1 MALISRASVL
11 CLCAVATIGCQ
22 KSPTGPGTG
31 PPAGPTITSLEIIGP
46 ATVAPGA
53 SPQFRVAATWSD
65 HVAREVSNVTW
76 TSGNP
81 AVLTIDP
88 SGVAVAHAP
97 GRTHVHASTGGRAA
111 LAKPVL
117 VLERGTF
124 WLSGSVA
131 DGRYAVEAAV
141 VEAVSAGSRTATRTD
156 IQGNFNLYGVPDD
169 TILRVSKDGYLP
181 HEQHLTLTD
190 HGTLRVTLQL
200 ARERLQLAGTYRLTL
215 ATGGCS
221 EPSSI
226 AEELRQR
233 TYTAVV
239 TQNADLVTVQLA
251 GSDFLTRTGYTANSF
266 FGVVTPSDVAF
277 VFWPGDVIDD
287 PAVVERLSDGTFLTI
302 TGRALATVTDTGLAA
317 SLDGSFLH
325 HADSSF
331 SRLIGSCTSKT
342 HTLTLTRS

>member
-1 MALISRASVL
+1 
-11 CLCAVATIGCQ
+11 VA
-22 KSPTGPGTG
+22 
-31 PPAGPTITSLEIIGP
+31 
-46 ATVAPGA
+46 
-53 SPQFRVAATWSD
+53 
-65 HVAREVSNVTW
+65 W
-76 TSGNP
+76 TSSNP
-81 AVLTIDP
+81 AVLAIDP
-88 SGVAVAHAP
+88 SGVAVAHAA
-97 GRTHVHASTGGRAA
+97 GRTHIHASTGGRAA

-156 IQGNFNLYGVPDD
+156 IQGNFNLYGVPEDM
-169 TILRVSKDGYLP
+169 ILRVSKDGYLP
-181 HEQHLTLTD
+181 HEQHLTLRD

-215 ATGGCS
+215 ATGECS

-239 TQNADLVTVQLA
+239 TQNADLVNVQLA
-251 GSDFLTRTGYTANSF
+251 GSNFLTGPGYAANSF

-277 VFWPGDVIDD
+277 VFWPGDVVDY
-287 PAVVERLSDGTFLTI
+287 PALVEQLADGTFLTI
-302 TGRALATVTDTGLAA
+302 IGRARATVTDAGLAA
-317 SLDGSFLH
+317 SLDGAFLH
-325 HADSSF
+325 HADLAL
-331 SRLIGSCTSKT
+331 SRLIGSCTSNT